1 MGLGCERL
9 RQERVEL
16 VGTCEARNMS
26 IKEGLNVLEAWKGR
40 NHRASMGFYCCSRW

>member
-16 VGTCEARNMS
+16 VGMYEAWNMS
-26 IKEGLNVLEAWKGR
+26 IKEGLNVLKG
-40 NHRASMGFYCCSRW
+40 MEGKESRSINGVLLLL